1 MKATRNFRRPR
12 VLIVGCGDVGMRCVP
27 LLRPRAHVFALTSHA
42 ARCAEL
48 RAAGVTP
55 LLGDLDDR
63 RSLKRLAGLAPTVL
77 HLAPPQKSG
86 EDDRRT
92 RALLA
97 TLAAPGSVQGFAAR
111 VSPSVTPRVA
121 PRIRAAA
128 ARRTGVFAAVP
139 AVTPIGR
146 IRRIRRACAS
156 YLDAE
161 TAGIVPDGVRRTAAS
176 RAPVRVV
183 YASTTGVYGDCGGA
197 WIDETRAPRPANA
210 RAKRRVSAEGQL
222 RRATARGSVSA
233 SIARIPGI
241 YARNRLPLARLE
253 RRTPALVDADDVY
266 TNHIHADDLAAI
278 LVRLATHGRP
288 ARAIHA
294 SDDSSLKMGAYFD
307 AVADTFGLARA
318 PRITRAQAQ
327 AQIDPMLL
335 SFMRESRRLI
345 NRRLKEELRVR
356 LRYPS
361 VETFLSEVAKAGG

>member
-42 ARCAEL
+42 ERSADL

-55 LLGDLDDR
+55 LVGDLDVR

-77 HLAPPQKSG
+77 HLAPPQKTG
-86 EDDRRT
+86 DDDRRT

-97 TLAAPGSVQGFAAR
+97 TLSVRRAFALRGA
-111 VSPSVTPRVA
+111 VSPAGSLTGRLRCGSRSGLRSSSRSV
-121 PRIRAAA
+121 RASWAQ
-128 ARRTGVFAAVP
+128 
-139 AVTPIGR
+139 
-146 IRRIRRACAS
+146 S
-156 YLDAE
+156 E
-161 TAGIVPDGVRRTAAS
+161 TADIVPDGVRRTDGS
-176 RAPVRVV
+176 RGPVRLV
-183 YASTTGVYGDCGGA
+183 YASTTGVYGDCGGE
-197 WIDETRAPRPANA
+197 WIDETRATQPASA
-210 RAKRRVSAEGQL
+210 RAKRRVSAERQL
-222 RRATARGSVSA
+222 RRATARGSVVA

-253 RRTPALVDADDVY
+253 KGTPALIDADDVY

-278 LVRLATHGRP
+278 LVRLATHGKP

-294 SDDSSLKMGAYFD
+294 CDDSSLKMGEYFD
-307 AVADTFGLARA
+307 AVADAFGMAHA
-318 PRITRAQAQ
+318 PRITRAQAEER
-327 AQIDPMLL
+327 IDPNLL
-335 SFMRESRRLI
+335 SFMRESRRLV

-361 VETFLSEVAKAGG
+361 VADFLRDVVA

>member
-55 LLGDLDDR
+55 LVGDLDDR
-63 RSLKRLAGLAPTVL
+63 RSLERLARLAPTVL

-86 EDDRRT
+86 DDDRRT

-97 TLAAPGSVQGFAAR
+97 TLSTAGRMSARAAR
-111 VSPSVTPRVA
+111 LPVA
-121 PRIRAAA
+121 PIARLRRARASSLYAETPDIVPDRVRRAAA
-128 ARRTGVFAAVP
+128 P
-139 AVTPIGR
+139 
-146 IRRIRRACAS
+146 
-156 YLDAE
+156 
-161 TAGIVPDGVRRTAAS
+161 
-176 RAPVRVV
+176 RAPVRIV

-197 WIDETRAPRPANA
+197 WIDETRATLPANA
-210 RAKRRVSAEGQL
+210 RAKRRVSAERQL
-222 RRATARGSVSA
+222 RRASARGSVAA

-253 RRTPALVDADDVY
+253 KGTPALVDRDDVY
-266 TNHIHADDLAAI
+266 TNHIHADDLARI

-288 ARAIHA
+288 ARAVHA
-294 SDDSSLKMGAYFD
+294 SDDSSLKMGEYFD
-307 AVADTFGLARA
+307 AVADAFGLARA
-318 PRITRAQAQ
+318 PRITRAQADE
-327 AQIDPMLL
+327 QIEPMLL
-335 SFMRESRRLI
+335 SFMRESRRLV

-361 VETFLSEVAKAGG
+361 VDDFLREVAGEGR

>member
-42 ARCAEL
+42 ERCAGL

-55 LLGDLDDR
+55 LVGDLDVR

-77 HLAPPQKSG
+77 HLAPPQKTG
-86 EDDRRT
+86 DDDRRT

-97 TLAAPGSVQGFAAR
+97 TLS
-111 VSPSVTPRVA
+111 
-121 PRIRAAA
+121 
-128 ARRTGVFAAVP
+128 ARRDVALRGAMAP
-139 AVTPIGR
+139 AMSLVGR
-146 IRRIRRACAS
+146 LRHGLRSVRGAWAQS
-156 YLDAE
+156 E
-161 TAGIVPDGVRRTAAS
+161 TADIVPDGVRRTAGS
-176 RAPVRVV
+176 RAPVRLV

-197 WIDETRAPRPANA
+197 WIDETRATRPANA
-210 RAKRRVSAEGQL
+210 RAKRRVSAERQL
-222 RRATARGSVSA
+222 RRASARGSVVA

-253 RRTPALVDADDVY
+253 KGTPALIDADDVY

-278 LVRLATHGRP
+278 LVRLATHGKP
-288 ARAIHA
+288 ARVIHA
-294 SDDSSLKMGAYFD
+294 SDDSSLKMGEYFD
-307 AVADTFGLARA
+307 AVADRFGMAHP
-318 PRITRAQAQ
+318 PRITRVQAEER
-327 AQIDPMLL
+327 IDPSLL
-335 SFMRESRRLI
+335 SFMRESRRLV

-361 VETFLSEVAKAGG
+361 VADFLREVKE